1 MGQFTKGE
9 RHSHERGGGLSTL
22 WFTSDTHFDHAAV
35 LRHSDRP
42 WDDVGEMNAAIIDN
56 WNANVGP
63 KDTVWHLG
71 DVHFMSD
78 SDATSWLERLC
89 GHIWVLRGNHDSERE
104 LDEAVAVGAIEGWA
118 HVKYL
123 RHNNKKFWLSHY
135 PHRSWQGSNRS
146 ENPTFHLFGH
156 SHGDLTVPRG
166 RLMDV
171 GVDAVA
177 RWLSTRRDPEANR
190 TMIPFDG
197 VRPED
202 YRPIGFD
209 EVLGWLEGEP
219 PTNQHGQ
226 GSGSP

>member
-1 MGQFTKGE
+1 M
-9 RHSHERGGGLSTL
+9 
-22 WFTSDTHFDHAAV
+22 
-35 LRHSDRP
+35 
-42 WDDVGEMNAAIIDN
+42 
-56 WNANVGP
+56 
-63 KDTVWHLG
+63 
-71 DVHFMSD
+71 
-78 SDATSWLERLC
+78 
-89 GHIWVLRGNHDSERE
+89 
-104 LDEAVAVGAIEGWA
+104 
-118 HVKYL
+118 KYL

-202 YRPIGFD
+202 YRPIRFD